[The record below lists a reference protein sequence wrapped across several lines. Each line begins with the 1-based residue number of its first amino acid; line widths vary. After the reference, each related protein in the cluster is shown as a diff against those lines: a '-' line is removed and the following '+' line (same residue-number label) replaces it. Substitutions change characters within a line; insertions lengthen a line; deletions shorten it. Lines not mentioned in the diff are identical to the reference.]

1 MNSMFSSI
9 GTKVALA
16 KVGLPSNSLDFSSW
30 TVSDPHANKL
40 RKRQPAPRD
49 PDDGADDGENG
60 WASWMSQWNVKSLPL
75 TIHPWLQPSPPP
87 VAVGRVPNVGDKAPV
102 DRDGRLKIEGKRTL
116 VVFLRCVGCAFAQKT
131 FLALRS
137 IANRH
142 HSTIRCVAVSHSS
155 AHATRKWIDLMGG
168 AWDVEVII
176 DEDRSVYAAW
186 GLGTGNFMYLFHP
199 EAQVQGWKEKGWL
212 GNEVAAAVTRTANF
226 QEREKS
232 AFDDDDPDN
241 TTVMGSKWQE
251 AGAFAVDS
259 KGTVIWGGKALRSDD
274 MMNLEEGARILEL

>member
-1 MNSMFSSI
+1 MLI
-9 GTKVALA
+9 G
-16 KVGLPSNSLDFSSW
+16 
-30 TVSDPHANKL
+30 
-40 RKRQPAPRD
+40 
-49 PDDGADDGENG
+49 
-60 WASWMSQWNVKSLPL
+60 
-75 TIHPWLQPSPPP
+75 
-87 VAVGRVPNVGDKAPV
+87 
-102 DRDGRLKIEGKRTL
+102 
-116 VVFLRCVGCAFAQKT
+116 VVAQKT

-168 AWDVEVII
+168 SWDVEVII

-241 TTVMGSKWQE
+241 ATVMGSKWQE